1 MPFTSGELE
10 MSAALIAALLATM
23 VATSFLS
30 GIFGMAGGMILM
42 GLLLALLPLPAA
54 MALHA
59 VAQIASNGWRGVL
72 WIGHVRWRA
81 AGAYIIGCLFA
92 VLAWTLVRYVP
103 SKPTALLALGTTP
116 FLLHLL
122 PERFKPD
129 PENLLHGTIYG
140 TACMSLMLLTGVAG
154 PLVDRYFLGG
164 NLSRKEIVAT
174 KAVCQIFGHGT
185 KLVYF
190 GGLIEQAASVEP
202 WLAASVII
210 ASMVGT
216 VLARP
221 ILERLSDASYRVW
234 AARLITTIACVYLG
248 QGVYLLATTNL

>member
-1 MPFTSGELE
+1 

-23 VATSFLS
+23 VTTSFLS

-42 GLLLALLPLPAA
+42 GLLLVLLPLPTA

-81 AGAYIIGCLFA
+81 AAAYIIGCL
-92 VLAWTLVRYVP
+92 LAMLVWTLVRYVP
-103 SKPTALLALGTTP
+103 SKPLALIALGTTP
-116 FLLHLL
+116 FLLYLL
-122 PERFKPD
+122 PARLKPD
-129 PENLLHGTIYG
+129 PENLVHGTIYG

-154 PLVDRYFLGG
+154 PLVDSYFLGG
-164 NLSRKEIVAT
+164 KLGRKEIVAT
-174 KAVCQIFGHGT
+174 KAVCQIFGHGA

-190 GGLIEQAASVEP
+190 GSLIDQAGFVEP
-202 WLAASVII
+202 WLAASVVV

-216 VLARP
+216 VMARP
-221 ILERLSDASYRVW
+221 VLERLSDTSYRAW
-234 AARLITTIACVYLG
+234 ATRIVTTISCVYLA
-248 QGVYLLATTNL
+248 QGAYLLATTTP

>member
-1 MPFTSGELE
+1 
-10 MSAALIAALLATM
+10 MSASLVMMLLATM

-42 GLLLALLPLPAA
+42 GILLALLPLPAA

-81 AGAYIIGCLFA
+81 AAAYIIGCLLA
-92 VLAWTLVRYVP
+92 VTAWAFVLYVP
-103 SKPTALLALGTTP
+103 SKPMALLALGITP

-122 PERFKPD
+122 PQNLKPD
-129 PENLLHGTIYG
+129 PENFLHGAIYG
-140 TACMSLMLLTGVAG
+140 AACMALMLLTGVAG
-154 PLVDRYFLGG
+154 PLVDSYFLGG
-164 NLSRKEIVAT
+164 RLNRKEIVAT
-174 KAVCQIFGHGT
+174 KAICQIFGHGA

-202 WLAASVII
+202 WLVGSVVV

-216 VLARP
+216 ALAKP
-221 ILERLSDASYRVW
+221 ILERLSDTHYRTW
-234 AARLITTIACVYLG
+234 ATRMITTIACAYLV
-248 QGVYLLATTNL
+248 QGGYLMAVSKL